1 MDEFISR
8 FTFNE
13 GTPVQKTYYDSITKQ
28 EVIFFTTYNNKKN
41 STVAEKESQS
51 FGEFA
56 LYNELTC
63 HKQALLDM
71 LKRRRG

>member
-1 MDEFISR
+1 MDEFIWR

-28 EVIFFTTYNNKKN
+28 YHIFTTYNKKN

-63 HKQALLDM
+63 LKQTLFDM
-71 LKRRRG
+71 LKRRRGW